1 MDSLQRRLEST
12 FDQESNRE
20 TNQDESSDS
29 DDSIPDLN
37 LASPDEWSD
46 IDSNANENVGHIQR
60 LTRSI
65 RRNGITDEMW
75 REGVF
80 RNLEENHL
88 EDESDW

>member
-37 LASPDEWSD
+37 LASPDE
-46 IDSNANENVGHIQR
+46 
-60 LTRSI
+60 
-65 RRNGITDEMW
+65 
-75 REGVF
+75 
-80 RNLEENHL
+80 
-88 EDESDW
+88 

>member
-1 MDSLQRRLEST
+1 MKVVT
-12 FDQESNRE
+12 
-20 TNQDESSDS
+20 

-65 RRNGITDEMW
+65 RSNGITDEMW
-75 REGVF
+75 REGIF
-80 RNLEENHL
+80 GNLEENHL
-88 EDESDW
+88 YDESDWTPEGAGATGGQGYII